1 MSQSFIEV
9 QFPVSKLSKES
20 YKDRKSNDADTLVA
34 LGKWHGRKPL
44 VLVRAILLGLLMPAT
59 DDPKKDREIFL
70 KAMTMD
76 DEGMW
81 RRCTGLSAKQVAKH
95 LTEHECEEVFEPSTT
110 KWKKGLTADKK
121 RSVTKRAFLRMG
133 YDERL
138 ENCLRPTQ
146 IEGPSPEAW
155 KDINSHLGTSASTL
169 PELIQELGKRR
180 FGHVPVVGDAF
191 AGGGSIPFE
200 AAKLGCDVV
209 ANDLNPTAALMN
221 YGALEL
227 IGGSPETLKR
237 VQKVQEEV
245 FALARNQIRE
255 WGIEI
260 NEDGWEA
267 EAYLYCNEVLDPAS
281 GWRVP
286 MLPHSIIDTSR
297 KAIVKLIPDREH
309 KRFDFEVVEN
319 ASDAELKAAKLMK
332 TADDGVISPVDRE
345 GNWLPETARVRTAAS
360 TLRGQAGLRMWDANE
375 VVPRPDD
382 VYQER
387 VYCIRWALP
396 NLEQL
401 LCQEQL
407 LQLDREENDS
417 ELRVL
422 RRSIDSVLAL
432 LPSGSQKQVER
443 VRKQRWPS
451 GAKLL
456 LDALAGANPVLV
468 EEDADEDPES
478 GLEADTNAIREARRS
493 LSKEVREALSVA
505 RRQPTRVYRPPN
517 EQDDARERLVLALLN
532 DRLGDWKQQGF
543 VPSRAIEDG
552 ASINRPIKSRGWKN
566 WIQLFN
572 PRMLLIA
579 GCLAEAA
586 EGVSTDLPEVAIC
599 LLAQMK
605 LANWNSKLSV
615 WNIAGGRG
623 TQTFYAPALNTPMP
637 NYACRASSHCWQ
649 VYRLSLNS
657 RPVSGRPFFRLGDA
671 AAIDRSADLWITD
684 PGYGDMAP
692 YAEFSEFFLAWIDK
706 RLERAFP
713 DWYSDSKRALAV
725 ELGGEKFGQL
735 MLRCYRNLTEH
746 MPDDGFQVVMFTQ
759 QDAKVWAEVTL
770 VMWAAGLQVV
780 QAWTVA
786 TESPAAARKGTYV
799 QGTVCMVLKKRT
811 TTEKADL
818 AELMP
823 YLQLEVQ
830 DQLKAMKEL
839 DDRESPNFTDSDY
852 LLSAYVAALRILT
865 SYAKVAEIDAE
876 RELSRSY
883 AKGEESPVKVLIDQA
898 VKVASDYL
906 IPDGITGD
914 VWRTCTPEERFYL
927 KGVLTESHGETRAGV
942 YQEFARGFGVRE
954 YRDLLQSDNANEAR
968 LKTPSEM
975 KGRDLESGSMGG
987 TLVRY
992 LLYAIY
998 QTASEQGNPEPALK
1012 WLLDKYPGTTF
1023 DDKKRAM
1030 LNILGFLVEAP
1041 GASMVHWK
1049 VDVESARIFRARLD
1063 NWGR

>member
-20 YKDRKSNDADTLVA
+20 YKDRKANDADTLVA

-81 RRCTGLSAKQVAKH
+81 RRHTGLSAKQVAKH
-95 LTEHECEEVFEPSTT
+95 LTEHECEEVFVPGTT
-110 KWKKGLTADKK
+110 KWKKGLSADKK

-169 PELIQELGKRR
+169 PALIQELGTRR

-237 VQKVQEEV
+237 VRKVQEEV
-245 FALARNQIRE
+245 FARARKEIRE

-286 MLPHSIIDTSR
+286 MLPHCIIDTSR
-297 KAIVKLIPDREH
+297 KAVVKLLPDRDH
-309 KRFDFEVVEN
+309 KRFEFEVVDN

-407 LQLDREENDS
+407 LQLDRGEDDA
-417 ELRVL
+417 ELMEL
-422 RRSIDSVLAL
+422 RRSIESVLGL
-432 LPSGSQKQVER
+432 LPSDSRKQVEK
-443 VRKQRWPS
+443 VRKQRWVS
-451 GAKLL
+451 GATRL
-456 LDALAGANPVLV
+456 
-468 EEDADEDPES
+468 
-478 GLEADTNAIREARRS
+478 LEALGGTESTLAEDEGDESEGDGSMSDPKAVQVARKS
-493 LSKEVREALSVA
+493 LAKKVREALEAA
-505 RRQPTRVYRPPN
+505 RTQPRTVYRAPSQAD
-517 EQDDARERLVLALLN
+517 EGRELAVLQILQERIVSWRAR
-532 DRLGDWKQQGF
+532 GF
-543 VPSRAIEDG
+543 VPTRPIEEG
-552 ASINRPIKSRGWKN
+552 ASINRPIKARGWKH
-566 WIQLFN
+566 WVQLFN
-572 PRMLLIA
+572 PRMLLYA
-579 GCLAEAA
+579 G
-586 EGVSTDLPEVAIC
+586 
-599 LLAQMK
+599 LLAMHGDESTSNADEASAFLLSQMK
-605 LANWNSKLSV
+605 LANWLCKLCVYHSGLGKCEQV
-615 WNIAGGRG
+615 
-623 TQTFYAPALNTPMP
+623 FYAPALNTPMA
-637 NYACRASSHCWQ
+637 NYSCRASSA
-649 VYRLSLNS
+649 LAS
-657 RPVSGRPFFRLGDA
+657 RFILELPSREIHGTPHFNLGDA
-671 AAIDRSADLWITD
+671 AKLESQTDIWITD

-811 TTEKADL
+811 STEKADL

-830 DQLKAMKEL
+830 DQLKTMKEL

-968 LKTPSEM
+968 LKTPSET
-975 KGRDLESGSMGG
+975 KGRDLENGSMGG

-1030 LNILGFLVEAP
+1030 LNILGFLIEAP
-1041 GASMVHWK
+1041 GASMGHWK
-1049 VDVESARIFRARLD
+1049 ADVEAARIFRARLD